1 MKQFKKTL
9 SIFMVAIFVMGG
21 VLDNVT
27 AKAVVINIVTPIIN
41 YVGVEHSPLVVGDTE
56 KFTVTSKYDG
66 LVQYR
71 AFLFDGKKWSEL
83 TSGYGIAVDA
93 KTPYVLPETPAF
105 KLGEHKL
112 SVWVKRAGKKG
123 TNSNKD
129 YDTYYAPVLNCVTRD
144 NASRVY
150 ASGAP
155 KVETNG
161 LTVKFNGIENIGGIK
176 GPYLYRLH
184 IYNPIT
190 GAWTSS
196 EKEYT
201 ETPSYTFKEAGT
213 YMVIV
218 HANTVNSPT
227 WKNYIAG
234 KTKGAYEAFKTILV
248 TVKNEEIVKVFDTT
262 VKATNSGST
271 VNVTLTADGV
281 KHLATAVQYQ
291 IFDGTNALSTVTN
304 LGADAIVVPAK
315 ASGDKVS
322 VKLFDASAKV
332 VKDIEVILGK
342 SGTITVIPP
351 IAITSVRAINAK
363 QVEIKFNTP
372 VNRECA
378 ENADNYKITGSDGSI
393 MYIGKVAYLDSTT
406 VRATLD
412 FTNST
417 DDQNSIGTDIALND
431 GSSYKLTVSKYL
443 VDAGGKVRIADLT
456 SDFTFTDTTIPTIT
470 EVSLGRGVVVSFSEP
485 IKIKY
490 PNSYQ
495 FRLMLL
501 DKNGI
506 QTGSNLLENGTL
518 NDGGYARW
526 ADDEHKTIFT
536 STYLGIGLN
545 EGSRYRLSLID
556 TFTDYAGH
564 NVPLKSIDITYIANK
579 DTTVSKVLSTKVI
592 SQKYVEVSFN
602 KPIGDAS
609 PNIFYWNADGVESNS
624 VNKASEVIPVN
635 ATTYRVVFGN
645 LMLEG
650 NGFLFIRDNNTTS
663 TTKHPITVTAGLS
676 PVVTGVVMNTKRQI
690 EVKYNV
696 DVNSLDTYLYSL
708 QDSVGLVV
716 GIANVQDGVKA
727 DGITP
732 DKSVK
737 LINVSSDLTVG
748 VSKLTVSGLKDSLGR
763 VIAAHSQS
771 LSVPVTLTGR
781 MAVAYSDATNV
792 STNDTLVVSFE
803 ERLSESA
810 RDEANWLINT
820 KLGYKSLNE
829 IDGGAFTSGTSD
841 NVFIIKLPQGT
852 LPTTGNSVQF
862 ANEKNVYDQ
871 GQNLVEPVTINIGNL
886 QTGKKVDLS
895 VAYAATT
902 WSKRL
907 IDVTIDNALLN
918 DVKLSDFVLKAD
930 GVIQN
935 VSYIATQNN
944 VTRVSTAGTADLDG
958 RSTITLTLTNDVDTS
973 KEYVLSTVAAP
984 ESTDIYGAKFVGSK
998 SVVITTGTSN
1008 AINSVFVQGDDLN
1021 LFLKDSA
1028 TSILPVKS
1036 DFSVKSLTGTSVT
1049 VNSVGES
1056 IFRGKKSI
1064 VLHTSG
1070 LNPGT
1075 AYMVNLKDNAVTTVD
1090 GKSLESGDYLSTQSL
1105 IATSMYVDDGLNA
1118 TTIDGDEYIIITF
1131 SDRIYP
1137 NTIIDAWSGKEDIVR
1152 VANIPLIA
1160 TDGGAEGLD
1169 TLSLGNAGLITFSGN
1184 QITAS
1189 GSILGTIS
1197 MTHLN
1202 QIKVKLG
1209 SGTTTAKF
1217 APVVNGT
1224 MTYNVSPVLAS
1235 YFAPIDSNSSI
1246 TKPASSFLSGQ

>member
-9 SIFMVAIFVMGG
+9 SIFMVAIFVIAG

-27 AKAVVINIVTPIIN
+27 AKAVVINLVTPIIN

-83 TSGYGIAVDA
+83 TNGYGIAVDA

-129 YDTYYAPVLNCVTRD
+129 YDTYYASVLNCVTRD

-150 ASGAP
+150 SSGTP

-161 LTVKFNGIENIGGIK
+161 LTVKFNGIEDIGGIK

-184 IYNPIT
+184 IYNPTT
-190 GAWTSS
+190 GAWTSA

-213 YMVIV
+213 YMVII

-234 KTKGAYEAFKTILV
+234 KTKGAYEAFKTIMV
-248 TVKNEEIVKVFDTT
+248 TVKNEEI
-262 VKATNSGST
+262 
-271 VNVTLTADGV
+271 
-281 KHLATAVQYQ
+281 
-291 IFDGTNALSTVTN
+291 
-304 LGADAIVVPAK
+304 
-315 ASGDKVS
+315 
-322 VKLFDASAKV
+322 
-332 VKDIEVILGK
+332 
-342 SGTITVIPP
+342 
-351 IAITSVRAINAK
+351 VRAINAK

-378 ENADNYKITGSDGSI
+378 ENADNYKITSSDGSI
-393 MYIGKVAYLDSTT
+393 MHIGKVSYLDSTT

-412 FTNST
+412 FN
-417 DDQNSIGTDIALND
+417 NSIDDPNSIDTDIALNN

-443 VDAGGKVRIADLT
+443 VDAGGKVQVADIT

-485 IKIKY
+485 IKSKY

-501 DKNGI
+501 DKSGM

-556 TFTDYAGH
+556 TFTDYVGH
-564 NVPLKSIDITYIANK
+564 KVPLKSIDITYIANK
-579 DTTVSKVLSTKVI
+579 DTTVPKVLSTKVI
-592 SQKYVEVSFN
+592 SQKYVEVAFN

-609 PNIFYWNADGVESNS
+609 PNNFYWNADGVESNS

-635 ATTYRVVFGN
+635 ATTYRVVFGD

-650 NGFLFIRDNNTTS
+650 NGFLFIKNSIDYANNIIS
-663 TTKHPITVTAGLS
+663 TTKYPITVTAGLS

-690 EVKYNV
+690 KVKYNV
-696 DVNSLDTYLYSL
+696 DVNSLDTYFYSL

-716 GIANVQDGVKA
+716 GIDNVQDGVKA

-737 LINVSSDLTVG
+737 LINLSSDLKVG
-748 VSKLTVSGLKDSLGR
+748 VNKLTVSELKDSLGR

-792 STNDTLVVSFE
+792 SSNDTLVVSFE

-810 RDEANWLINT
+810 RDESNWLINT
-820 KLGYKSLNE
+820 KLGYKPLNE
-829 IDGGAFTSGTSD
+829 IDGGTFAKGTSD
-841 NVFIIKLPQGT
+841 NIFIIKLPQGT
-852 LPTTGNSVQF
+852 LPATGNSVKF
-862 ANEKNVYDQ
+862 ANGKNVYDQ
-871 GQNLVEPVTINIGNL
+871 EQNLVEPVTINIGDL
-886 QTGKKVDLS
+886 QTGKKVDLTA
-895 VAYAATT
+895 AYAATT

-958 RSTITLTLTNDVDTS
+958 RSTITLTLANDVDTS
-973 KEYVLSTVAAP
+973 KEYILSTVAAP

-998 SVVITTGTSN
+998 PLVVIMGTSN
-1008 AINSVFVQGDDLN
+1008 AISSVFVQGDDIN

-1036 DFSVKSLTGTSVT
+1036 DFSIKSLIGTSVT

-1070 LNPGT
+1070 LSSGT
-1075 AYMVNLKDNAVTTVD
+1075 AYLVRLKDNAVTTVD

-1105 IATSMYVDDGLNA
+1105 IATSIYVDDGLNA
-1118 TTIDGDEYIIITF
+1118 TTIDGDEYITITF
-1131 SDRIYP
+1131 SDRIHP

-1152 VANIPLIA
+1152 VANINLMA

-1184 QITAS
+1184 QITTG

-1246 TKPASSFLSGQ
+1246 TKPSSSFLSAQ